1 MRRLALLLL
10 ALPLATAQEPAG
22 VRALRYRVLVHESA
36 CDLVHG
42 GGQWIDELYLPDHGV
57 VCNVTGEPAP
67 TKEDPFATRH
77 RMHAFKGKIR
87 NVFAETVNGEPQE
100 HPTEELRIPREL
112 AERILELADLTE
124 RQRRLAETAAA
135 AARDA
140 GVLK

>member
-22 VRALRYRVLVHESA
+22 VRALRY
-36 CDLVHG
+36 
-42 GGQWIDELYLPDHGV
+42 GV